1 MNFELT
7 LNNSVI
13 MLPTKNYVD
22 RPKTKSA
29 IEDNSQNMYFFYKNP
44 WFYKKKTID

>member
-1 MNFELT
+1 
-7 LNNSVI
+7 

-22 RPKTKSA
+22 RPKTKSVN
-29 IEDNSQNMYFFYKNP
+29 EDNSQNMYFFYKKKKQKT